1 MARFQDSHIMYNP
14 AIFNSQP
21 NTKIKFF
28 DDRTKRHTEEDLEEA
43 VMEKIEG
50 KIMLHHSD
58 YYLRFS
64 NQVTHFRLMRKFN

>member
-1 MARFQDSHIMYNP
+1 MYNP

-28 DDRTKRHTEEDLEEA
+28 DDRTKRHTEEDLEE
-43 VMEKIEG
+43 VGMEKIEG

-58 YYLRFS
+58 YYLTF
-64 NQVTHFRLMRKFN
+64 F

>member
-1 MARFQDSHIMYNP
+1 MYNP

-43 VMEKIEG
+43 GMEKIGG
-50 KIMLHHSD
+50 KLLLHHSD
-58 YYLRFS
+58 YY
-64 NQVTHFRLMRKFN
+64 